1 MLTTPVDR
9 QDILEYLSLF
19 TDPSKM
25 NADAGA
31 TVHPLDVVMNAFQDT
46 CAGNTC
52 QKIHTFLEDDIGP
65 PAGSMDSRVNVRVP
79 LNAIRIHTPDDG
91 LPVIEDFLTTVICFI
106 FSGSRLD
113 REPLDLTF
121 VSSRGEDTEPMDDS
135 PYNPSLSV
143 KKGFTRLTAGLF
155 LVLLASDLDPD
166 IQPTQALQMSLR
178 FEKLMVEERF
188 KVSLEEKTDVEL
200 LGMLI
205 DRYNTYKSNLAI
217 RKWQISDDMRR
228 SIEGIVIGMTP
239 TTKRL
244 IRSHLDFNKWEESAY
259 NESILKSRR
268 HRLHEGAKGV
278 SGQWV
283 MILTVSEAAQE
294 LHFKKYNQWWSVNA
308 RRVKRSTRSRL
319 RWGEEVWSR
328 HVDQC
333 CVAAWVVEESRKM
346 PGAKPSVF
354 TALNNTGLL
363 NLDYGQDLDALLIAK
378 PATMKV
384 EMTAMWQDN
393 VGRALIKSSAPASGT
408 DDAGDIDEAEVL
420 HLKSQ
425 LEVGLG
431 IVEAFMQKRL
441 LVTVGSQQGNIA
453 TMQRRVLQE
462 AKSMFDGAD
471 LEHMHHIGYAD
482 LLKLGRLAAPD
493 VQELADWCYKILSI
507 NPNFSVVFIAAP
519 LLAAEGPLQDENTFT
534 RCDYWNLLACK
545 PAPPLNMSEYVAYE
559 LMGELQETCFLGCS
573 SEAVQ
578 ASPVVFNYAMTQIKD
593 KLLEDWKAGRSLFAK
608 VQPKY
613 NPTPEETVG
622 TAKIPTLKICN
633 MVNGHLSIPQEMRQK
648 WLNDPIRNPDWRVR
662 LHNFDSVFQ
671 PVSDANAAPRTAP
684 TTSAENMDL
693 AETNAA
699 AKVVTPSETIREAPA
714 GITVD
719 QFKAKYPTLT
729 ATVVLSLQEQAK
741 DFLSKSANE
750 NKAIEFR
757 LQDEKQRVVFEESST
772 TGKFDSLPMPFKKL
786 MNDLE
791 KEGHLDT
798 TIAGHKLTRP
808 AAVMRG
814 EEADR

>member
-1 MLTTPVDR
+1 
-9 QDILEYLSLF
+9 
-19 TDPSKM
+19 
-25 NADAGA
+25 
-31 TVHPLDVVMNAFQDT
+31 
-46 CAGNTC
+46 
-52 QKIHTFLEDDIGP
+52 
-65 PAGSMDSRVNVRVP
+65 MDSRVNVRVP

-91 LPVIEDFLTTVICFI
+91 LPVIEDFLTTVISFI

-155 LVLLASDLDPD
+155 LVLLASDLDPVSGQDLILPLLPAIRDIWNLPSCISHGQAHEEISFEAMQLSCQGAERQRKNDD

-283 MILTVSEAAQE
+283 MILT
-294 LHFKKYNQWWSVNA
+294 
-308 RRVKRSTRSRL
+308 
-319 RWGEEVWSR
+319 
-328 HVDQC
+328 
-333 CVAAWVVEESRKM
+333 
-346 PGAKPSVF
+346 
-354 TALNNTGLL
+354 
-363 NLDYGQDLDALLIAK
+363 DLDALLIAK

-408 DDAGDIDEAEVL
+408 DDAGDIDEVL

-482 LLKLGRLAAPD
+482 LPKLGRLAAPD

-507 NPNFSVVFIAAP
+507 NPNFSVVFIVAP
-519 LLAAEGPLQDENTFT
+519 LLAAEG
-534 RCDYWNLLACK
+534 LLGG
-545 PAPPLNMSEYVAYE
+545 LRGEYRR
-559 LMGELQETCFLGCS
+559 
-573 SEAVQ
+573 
-578 ASPVVFNYAMTQIKD
+578 
-593 KLLEDWKAGRSLFAK
+593 LEDKFTSMNMEVEM
-608 VQPKY
+608 VQV
-613 NPTPEETVG
+613 TFCLE
-622 TAKIPTLKICN
+622 
-633 MVNGHLSIPQEMRQK
+633 Q
-648 WLNDPIRNPDWRVR
+648 
-662 LHNFDSVFQ
+662 LHGN
-671 PVSDANAAPRTAP
+671 RTHYI
-684 TTSAENMDL
+684 SH
-693 AETNAA
+693 
-699 AKVVTPSETIREAPA
+699 
-714 GITVD
+714 
-719 QFKAKYPTLT
+719 
-729 ATVVLSLQEQAK
+729 
-741 DFLSKSANE
+741 SKSSLHL
-750 NKAIEFR
+750 FFVP
-757 LQDEKQRVVFEESST
+757 RV
-772 TGKFDSLPMPFKKL
+772 
-786 MNDLE
+786 
-791 KEGHLDT
+791 
-798 TIAGHKLTRP
+798 KLTCL
-808 AAVMRG
+808 ALG
-814 EEADR
+814 